1 MRKYL
6 ELDFFPSV
14 TTLGT
19 IFSFYDQGI
28 NLKFYA
34 KFMYRSFLKVNKNVK
49 VISEDNLS
57 VIKSIFEMESS
68 AD

>member
-1 MRKYL
+1 M
-6 ELDFFPSV
+6 

-57 VIKSIFEMESS
+57 VIKSVFEMESS